1 MDVIEKIDIDLTKGN
16 ELNEFYN
23 TVAMGAQ
30 VKMLLWLMFGS
41 NSALNPLS
49 GVIKGTPQQIR
60 AFAQA
65 LAAEKR
71 YMDSFNASGLNNP
84 RTFKSR
90 VSLDRAVSRFE
101 KDTSIPWP
109 FK

>member
-1 MDVIEKIDIDLTKGN
+1 MDNIEKIDIDLTKGK

-30 VKMLLWLMFGS
+30 IKILLWLMFGS
-41 NSALNPLS
+41 NSTLNPFNGS
-49 GVIKGTPQQIR
+49 IKGSPQQIKS
-60 AFAQA
+60 FAHA

-71 YMDSFNASGLNNP
+71 YMDSFNKNGLNNP

-90 VSLDRAVSRFE
+90 ITLDRSISKFE
-101 KDTSIPWP
+101 KETGIPWP